1 MNSRKSYIINLIVS
15 IAIFCTCMGYVIIN
29 EKQLKQEEVDVIV
42 SGAIWLITF
51 IWGIKVYRILRERK
65 KEKSNVVEK
74 KVRTYYYSSNPN
86 NNIVYILILIFK
98 PFIKVGFKFVII
110 SILGFVTTP
119 FMLILAIYKSIRG

>member
-1 MNSRKSYIINLIVS
+1 MDSRKSYIINLVTSLI
-15 IAIFCTCMGYVIIN
+15 IFCTFMVYVIIN
-29 EKQLKQEEVDVIV
+29 QKELKQEVLDIIVI
-42 SGAIWLITF
+42 GAIWLITF

-65 KEKSNVVEK
+65 REKSNYVEK

-98 PFIKVGFKFVII
+98 PFIKLGFKFIII